1 MTITFCQKLYYLYPL
16 YKLLYMNTPEDILP
30 AADAYVQA
38 YLQEHLPSSFLF
50 HNYEHAIEV
59 VEVCKKLAKAAA
71 LDKKKKDYLLLAAWF
86 QDTGYT
92 KGEENHEANSVG
104 IAQAFLEKQGWTAE
118 NIKVIEQL
126 IMSTKKGA
134 TLTTDLEK
142 MLYDANWSFLGRKRF
157 FDRSNLLRLEIEQ
170 LQNSRFSAKA
180 WNKFLLE
187 LQLETGY
194 KTPWGQSFYL
204 SRKRKNH
211 SIQAENH
218 RKAKEKTVRNKTG
231 KNFGRGIDTLYR
243 ITLRNHLNLSSIA
256 DGKANMIISINTLVL
271 SILITAGTALFSM
284 GDQGMI
290 QWNIIIIAPIG
301 ILMLSSLAAIVFAIL
316 SAMPK
321 VEGARFT
328 MEEVKNHKVSLLFF
342 GNFLQLDRNAY
353 VQFLRNL
360 KKDQE
365 LIYDD
370 LSRDLYNL
378 GQILQKKYRLLTI
391 AYRIFMAG
399 LLLSVLVFVLFYFL
413 F

>member
-126 IMSTKKGA
+126 IISTKKGA

-211 SIQAENH
+211 STQAENH

>member
-1 MTITFCQKLYYLYPL
+1 MTITFCQKLYYLCPL

-92 KGEENHEANSVG
+92 KGEENHEANSVN

-118 NIKVIEQL
+118 NIKVVEQL

-134 TLTTDLEK
+134 ALATDLEK
-142 MLYDANWSFLGRKRF
+142 ILYDANWSFLGRKRF
-157 FDRSNLLRLEIEQ
+157 FDRSKLLRLEIEQ
-170 LQNSRFSAKA
+170 LQNSRFSAKG
-180 WNKFLLE
+180 WNKFLLD

-204 SRKRKNH
+204 SRKRKNL
-211 SIQAENH
+211 SVQAENH

>member
-1 MTITFCQKLYYLYPL
+1 
-16 YKLLYMNTPEDILP
+16 MNTPEDILP
-30 AADAYVQA
+30 SADAYVQA
-38 YLQEHLPSSFLF
+38 YLQEHLPTSFLF

-92 KGEENHEANSVG
+92 KGEENHEVNSAS
-104 IAQAFLEKQGWTAE
+104 IAKAFLEKKGWTAE

-126 IMSTKKGA
+126 ILSTKKGA
-134 TLTTDLEK
+134 TLATDLEK
-142 MLYDANWSFLGRKRF
+142 ILYDANWSFLGRKRF

-180 WNKFLLE
+180 WNKFLLD
-187 LQLETGY
+187 LQLETGF

-204 SRKRKNH
+204 SRKRKNL

-284 GDQGMI
+284 GDQGMV
-290 QWNIIIIAPIG
+290 QWDIIIIAPIG

-328 MEEVKNHKVSLLFF
+328 MEDVKNHKVSLLFF

-378 GQILQKKYRLLTI
+378 GQILQTKYRLLTI

>member
-1 MTITFCQKLYYLYPL
+1 
-16 YKLLYMNTPEDILP
+16 MNTPEDILP

-92 KGEENHEANSVG
+92 KGEENHEANSVN

-118 NIKVIEQL
+118 NIKVVEQL

-134 TLTTDLEK
+134 ALATDLEK
-142 MLYDANWSFLGRKRF
+142 ILYDANWSFLGRKRF
-157 FDRSNLLRLEIEQ
+157 FDRSKLLRLEIEQ
-170 LQNSRFSAKA
+170 LQNSRFSAKG
-180 WNKFLLE
+180 WNKFLLD

-204 SRKRKNH
+204 SRKRKNL
-211 SIQAENH
+211 SVQAENH